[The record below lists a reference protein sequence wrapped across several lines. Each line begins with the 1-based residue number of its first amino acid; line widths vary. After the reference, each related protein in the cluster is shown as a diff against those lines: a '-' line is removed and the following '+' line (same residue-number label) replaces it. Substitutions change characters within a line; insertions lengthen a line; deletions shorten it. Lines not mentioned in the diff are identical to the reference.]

1 MMSIFQRFG
10 LKYGSRFL
18 MGENHGGMAVNN
30 RPFNLEDDCW
40 IGKNLKGKKVEF
52 ELSTNHLHY
61 NKTAIDFVMKSPY
74 VRIGIARE
82 PESHFISSYNF
93 YHNLMPK
100 DRLIIT
106 NYNV

>member
-10 LKYGSRFL
+10 LKYKARFL

-30 RPFNLEDDCW
+30 RPFNLDMDCW
-40 IGKNLKGKKVEF
+40 IGKNMATEKIEF

-61 NKTAIDFVMKSPY
+61 NGTAVDHLMKKPFVK
-74 VRIGIARE
+74 IGIARE

-100 DRLIIT
+100 DCRQKHQ
-106 NYNV
+106 